1 MPLTRDEERIC
12 CPGAGDNTACA
23 AILLLYLKYARQA
36 LEQSPKPLLFA
47 FNSCEEGLGNLK
59 GIRRIMETYGDRI
72 QEATAFD
79 GGVSGVCREAVGSLR
94 YQVTIRTRG
103 GHSFNDFGNASAV
116 EAMTDL
122 IQRLYRMPLP
132 EVGKNTYNVGTIQ
145 GGTSVNSIPQSCT
158 CLLEY
163 RSDCRESLA
172 AMKNNFQ
179 QVLHHFRQ
187 QRSGLHMEMSLMGE
201 RPCSGR
207 VNRDA
212 MEELVQRK
220 SLTEECKEDL
230 CALTECGY
238 NIFISGGTSSGKTTM
253 LNALASYIHPEER
266 VVIIEDSAELQ
277 LNHLENRVQMECRS
291 ANSIGKGEVRMDQLI
306 RTSLRM
312 RPDRIIVG
320 EVRGGEVLDMIQAM
334 NTGHSGSIS
343 TGHGNSIRGMLNR
356 LETMYMMGAQVP
368 VYTVR
373 NQIANAIEIFVHLKR
388 DGDGNRRV
396 MEVAELAGFDG
407 KEYNIN
413 YLYRIDGAGELVRT
427 GNALLHRDNL
437 KRGGMNDRL

>member
-1 MPLTRDEERIC
+1 MKKQADCNFRVPDRIFTETILKQELPDLLEALCRIPAPSGQEDGRIAFIGDRLQEYSIPFFVDTAKNLLIFFGPQDTAARKRILLSAHTDTVFPDTKPMPLTRDEERIC

-187 QRSGLHMEMSLMGE
+187 QRSGLHLEMSLMGE

-207 VNRDA
+207 VNRNA
-212 MEELVQRK
+212 MEELVQRAVSSISAVTGEYPSVGSGSTDCNIPLSMGIPAVCFGGLVGGGVHTREEYV
-220 SLTEECKEDL
+220 SLP
-230 CALTECGY
+230 ALRQE
-238 NIFISGGTSSGKTTM
+238 
-253 LNALASYIHPEER
+253 AR
-266 VVIIEDSAELQ
+266 IIEEYL
-277 LNHLENRVQMECRS
+277 R
-291 ANSIGKGEVRMDQLI
+291 
-306 RTSLRM
+306 RT
-312 RPDRIIVG
+312 IWG
-320 EVRGGEVLDMIQAM
+320 
-334 NTGHSGSIS
+334 
-343 TGHGNSIRGMLNR
+343 
-356 LETMYMMGAQVP
+356 
-368 VYTVR
+368 
-373 NQIANAIEIFVHLKR
+373 
-388 DGDGNRRV
+388 
-396 MEVAELAGFDG
+396 
-407 KEYNIN
+407 
-413 YLYRIDGAGELVRT
+413 
-427 GNALLHRDNL
+427 
-437 KRGGMNDRL
+437 

>member
-1 MPLTRDEERIC
+1 MKKQADCNFRVPDRIFTETILKQELPDLLEALCRIPAPSGQEDGRIAFIGDRLQEYGIPFFVDTAKNLLIFFGPQDTAARKRILLSAHTDTVFPDTKPMPLTRDEERIC

-187 QRSGLHMEMSLMGE
+187 QRSGLHLEMSLMGE

-207 VNRDA
+207 VNRNA
-212 MEELVQRK
+212 MEELVQRAVSSISAVTGEYPSVGSGSTDCNIPLSMGIPAVCFGGLVGGGVHTREEYV
-220 SLTEECKEDL
+220 SLP
-230 CALTECGY
+230 ALRQE
-238 NIFISGGTSSGKTTM
+238 
-253 LNALASYIHPEER
+253 AR
-266 VVIIEDSAELQ
+266 IIEEYL
-277 LNHLENRVQMECRS
+277 R
-291 ANSIGKGEVRMDQLI
+291 
-306 RTSLRM
+306 RT
-312 RPDRIIVG
+312 IWG
-320 EVRGGEVLDMIQAM
+320 
-334 NTGHSGSIS
+334 
-343 TGHGNSIRGMLNR
+343 
-356 LETMYMMGAQVP
+356 
-368 VYTVR
+368 
-373 NQIANAIEIFVHLKR
+373 
-388 DGDGNRRV
+388 
-396 MEVAELAGFDG
+396 
-407 KEYNIN
+407 
-413 YLYRIDGAGELVRT
+413 
-427 GNALLHRDNL
+427 
-437 KRGGMNDRL
+437 

>member
-1 MPLTRDEERIC
+1 MKKQADCNLRVPDRIFTETILKQELPDLLEALCRIPAPSGQEDGRIAFIGDRLHEYGIPFFVDAAKNLLIFFGPQDTTARKRILLSAHTDTVFPDTKPMPLTRDEERIC

-207 VNRDA
+207 VNRGA
-212 MEELVQRK
+212 MEELVQRAVSSISAVTGEYPSVGSGSTDCNIPLSMGIPAVCFGGLVGDGVHTREEYV
-220 SLTEECKEDL
+220 SLP
-230 CALTECGY
+230 ALRQE
-238 NIFISGGTSSGKTTM
+238 
-253 LNALASYIHPEER
+253 AR
-266 VVIIEDSAELQ
+266 IIEEYL
-277 LNHLENRVQMECRS
+277 R
-291 ANSIGKGEVRMDQLI
+291 
-306 RTSLRM
+306 RT
-312 RPDRIIVG
+312 IWG
-320 EVRGGEVLDMIQAM
+320 
-334 NTGHSGSIS
+334 
-343 TGHGNSIRGMLNR
+343 
-356 LETMYMMGAQVP
+356 
-368 VYTVR
+368 
-373 NQIANAIEIFVHLKR
+373 
-388 DGDGNRRV
+388 
-396 MEVAELAGFDG
+396 
-407 KEYNIN
+407 
-413 YLYRIDGAGELVRT
+413 
-427 GNALLHRDNL
+427 
-437 KRGGMNDRL
+437 

>member
-1 MPLTRDEERIC
+1 MKKQADCNLRVPDRIFTETILKQELPDLLEALCRIPAPSGQEDGRIAFIGDRLQEYGIPFFVDTAKNLLIFFGPQDTAARKRILLSAHTDTVFPDTNSMPLTRDEERIC

-212 MEELVQRK
+212 MEELVQRAVSSISAVTGEYPSVGSGSTDCNIPLSMGIPAVCFGGLVGDGVHTREEYV
-220 SLTEECKEDL
+220 SLP
-230 CALTECGY
+230 ALRQE
-238 NIFISGGTSSGKTTM
+238 
-253 LNALASYIHPEER
+253 AR
-266 VVIIEDSAELQ
+266 IIEEYL
-277 LNHLENRVQMECRS
+277 R
-291 ANSIGKGEVRMDQLI
+291 
-306 RTSLRM
+306 RT
-312 RPDRIIVG
+312 IWG
-320 EVRGGEVLDMIQAM
+320 
-334 NTGHSGSIS
+334 
-343 TGHGNSIRGMLNR
+343 
-356 LETMYMMGAQVP
+356 
-368 VYTVR
+368 
-373 NQIANAIEIFVHLKR
+373 
-388 DGDGNRRV
+388 
-396 MEVAELAGFDG
+396 
-407 KEYNIN
+407 
-413 YLYRIDGAGELVRT
+413 
-427 GNALLHRDNL
+427 
-437 KRGGMNDRL
+437 

>member
-1 MPLTRDEERIC
+1 MKKQADCNFRVPDRIFTETILKQELPDLLETLCRIPAPSGQEDGRIAFIGDRLQEYGIPFFVDAAKNLLIFFGPQDTAARKRILLSAHTDTVFPDTKPMPLTRDEERIC

-23 AILLLYLKYARQA
+23 AILLLYLKYAGQA

-212 MEELVQRK
+212 MEELVQRAVSSISAVTGEYPSVGSGSTDCNIPLSMGIPAVCFGGLVGDGVHTREEYV
-220 SLTEECKEDL
+220 SLP
-230 CALTECGY
+230 ALRQE
-238 NIFISGGTSSGKTTM
+238 
-253 LNALASYIHPEER
+253 AR
-266 VVIIEDSAELQ
+266 IIEEYL
-277 LNHLENRVQMECRS
+277 R
-291 ANSIGKGEVRMDQLI
+291 
-306 RTSLRM
+306 RT
-312 RPDRIIVG
+312 IWG
-320 EVRGGEVLDMIQAM
+320 
-334 NTGHSGSIS
+334 
-343 TGHGNSIRGMLNR
+343 
-356 LETMYMMGAQVP
+356 
-368 VYTVR
+368 
-373 NQIANAIEIFVHLKR
+373 
-388 DGDGNRRV
+388 
-396 MEVAELAGFDG
+396 
-407 KEYNIN
+407 
-413 YLYRIDGAGELVRT
+413 
-427 GNALLHRDNL
+427 
-437 KRGGMNDRL
+437 